1 MNWVDVAGAP
11 GSGKSEL
18 CYRHWPD
25 KWPPWDGKLP
35 AAYWRPFC
43 DEIATLCTLVQDH
56 ISRDPKDRHVG
67 QPTIGRVAGMNTRSA
82 QNFATAERMVDE
94 RTYFHSGLVQRI
106 LGFGWRLHEMGR
118 DINLIRTALWRMPVS
133 VGVAFLEADLQTLL
147 HRNREREKNPQTR
160 HENRSHQVPHM
171 LAVIPL
177 AKEVLQ
183 HRGIPWISIDVQT
196 QSVDSA
202 RAQLLAFAG
211 SSPCHAASFRSG
223 CEMETVRVVP
233 PWFIRS

>member
-1 MNWVDVAGAP
+1 MNWVDVAGPP
-11 GSGKSEL
+11 GCGKSTI
-18 CYRHWPD
+18 CYPVWGD
-25 KWPPWDGKLP
+25 KSVGWDGKLP
-35 AAYWRPFC
+35 PAYWKPFL
-43 DEIATLCTLVQDH
+43 DEITSLMQLVQDH
-56 ISRDPKDRHVG
+56 PSIEAVLRMNDRS
-67 QPTIGRVAGMNTRSA
+67 IKKM
-82 QNFATAERMVDE
+82 ATVERMHDE
-94 RTYFHSGLVQRI
+94 QRYILSLDETVHAFIQTGLVQRI

-147 HRNREREKNPQTR
+147 DRNREREKNPQTR

-196 QSVDSA
+196 QSVEAA
-202 RAQLLAFAG
+202 RAQLLAFADQA
-211 SSPCHAASFRSG
+211 PCHAASFRSG